1 MVYFVKYKIR
11 QMALLAVLGL
21 GILLPRSA
29 NSATIS
35 EVLIEGN
42 KRIET
47 QVIREQIHVK
57 PGDVFEASQINA
69 DLQRL
74 YQQGFFDDISF
85 SLQGRVLTVTVKER
99 PTIVAVEISGNKKL
113 DEDEIREVIQA
124 KAFTALNP
132 NLLKTDSLRIK
143 ARYEQDGYYLAEIKT
158 EIKKVSDETAEV
170 TFKISENKKISIRK
184 IQFEGNHFANAF
196 TLRRK
201 MSTKRWNIT
210 SFVTHA
216 GTYDEALLK
225 SDIQRLV
232 YYYHDHGYLDVK
244 IGQPDVKMSDDKK
257 HFYINISISEGNPY
271 RVGKVEVAGDLIFP
285 KSDLEKGLLLQ
296 KEKTF
301 RRSIM
306 DKDLDHLSERYQ
318 DEGFF
323 YVAVRTKDHMDPEQR
338 VVDITYDLDKGQK
351 VFVEK
356 INVGGNTVTRENV
369 IRRELLLNEQD
380 QFSRT
385 KFDKGLGNLKRLGY
399 FEEVNPAT
407 PRGSNNQF
415 IDINLDVKEKSTGTF
430 NIGAGY
436 SSSDKILFSAQI
448 SKDNFFGRGWAGD
461 ISANVS
467 AKRQLFNL
475 SVSDRHF
482 LDSDFLVGASIYRSS
497 TEYDDF
503 DRTATGGGVRI
514 GRNIWELIEGS
525 IGYGFENV
533 QISNVDP
540 AVSSFF
546 TDGITSKI
554 TAQLTRD
561 DRDDRIN
568 PKKGNYENVSLEW
581 AGGILGGENEFYRVR
596 GNARAYFPLFKDI
609 SYRIQGRIGYV
620 GPVNGKEVPV
630 FERFFLGGL
639 SSIRGFRAR
648 SIGPTRMVSTLDP
661 RSGDYEFTIGGNK
674 ELVVNHEIVFPLV
687 PPVKIEGLVFF
698 DLGNAYD
705 NGKNFDLTDLKMSY
719 GFGARWQTILGPLRF
734 EWGFPINRDLRDDV
748 SSFEFSIGSSF

>member
-1 MVYFVKYKIR
+1 MGCFVKHKW
-11 QMALLAVLGL
+11 LVGL
-21 GILLPRSA
+21 FLILLTAMVSKPISA
-29 NSATIS
+29 ATIS
-35 EVLIEGN
+35 EIVIEGN

-47 QVIREQIHVK
+47 QVIREHIHVK
-57 PGDVFEASQINA
+57 PGDTFDASQVNA
-69 DLQRL
+69 DLQKI
-74 YQQGFFDDISF
+74 YQLGFFEDISF
-85 SLQGRVLTVTVKER
+85 SLQSGVLKVQVKER
-99 PTIVAVEISGNKKL
+99 PVIVSVEVIGNKKL
-113 DEDEIREVIQA
+113 DEDEVREVIQT
-124 KAFTALNP
+124 KAFVSLNP
-132 NLLKTDSLRIK
+132 NLLKSDEMRIK
-143 ARYEQDGYYLAEIKT
+143 SRYEQDGYYLAE
-158 EIKKVSDETAEV
+158 VHAEV
-170 TFKISENKKISIRK
+170 KPAGGEGVEVLFKISENKKISIKDIR
-184 IQFEGNHFANAF
+184 FTGNRFANAF

-201 MSTKRWNIT
+201 MITKKWNLI
-210 SFVTHA
+210 SFVTKA

-225 SDIQRLV
+225 NDVQRLV
-232 YYYHDHGYLDVK
+232 YYYHDHGFLDVQ
-244 IGQPDVKMSDDKK
+244 IGQPEVKMSDDKK
-257 HFYINISISEGNPY
+257 HFFITISIGEGEPY
-271 RVGKVEVAGDLIFP
+271 RVGKVDVSGDLIFAKP
-285 KSDLEKGLLLQ
+285 DLEKDLLLP

-301 RRSIM
+301 RRSIL
-306 DKDLDHLSERYQ
+306 DKDLDHLSTRYQ

-323 YVAVRTKDHMDPEQR
+323 YVAVRPKDHRDPVNK

-351 VFVEK
+351 VFVER
-356 INVGGNTVTRENV
+356 INLSGNTVTRENV
-369 IRRELLLNEQD
+369 IRRELLLSEQD

-385 KFDKGLGNLKRLGY
+385 KFDKSLANLKRLGF
-399 FEEVNPAT
+399 FEDVNPAT
-407 PRGSNNQF
+407 PRGSSGEF
-415 IDINLDVKEKSTGTF
+415 IDVNLDVKEKSTGTF

-436 SSSDKILFSAQI
+436 SSSDKVLFSAQI

-475 SVSDRHF
+475 SVRDRHF
-482 LDSDFLVGASIYRSS
+482 LDSDFALGGSIYRSS

-503 DRTATGGGVRI
+503 DRTATGGGISV
-514 GRNIWELIEGS
+514 GRNIWELFEGS

-546 TDGITSKI
+546 TDGITSKM
-554 TAQLTRD
+554 TLQVTRD

-568 PKKGNYENVSLEW
+568 PKKGNYENASIEW
-581 AGGILGGENEFYRVR
+581 AGGVLGGENEFYRVR

-609 SYRIQGRIGYV
+609 SYRVQGRIGFV

-661 RSGDYEFTIGGNK
+661 RAGDYEFTIGGNK
-674 ELVVNHEIVFPLV
+674 ELVVNNEVVFPLV

-719 GFGARWQTILGPLRF
+719 GFGVRWQTILGPLRF